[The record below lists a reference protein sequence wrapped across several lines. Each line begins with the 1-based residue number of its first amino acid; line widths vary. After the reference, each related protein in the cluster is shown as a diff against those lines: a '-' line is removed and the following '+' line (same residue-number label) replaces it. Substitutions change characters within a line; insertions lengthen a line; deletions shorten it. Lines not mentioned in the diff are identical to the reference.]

1 MDRQGLWI
9 PALASLGRN
18 DKEAERRLFEK
29 MNPKPMS
36 GGEKQKPGDTA
47 GLCIYDSAAGYFA
60 GVIWAR

>member
-1 MDRQGLWI
+1 VGNNFSVMR
-9 PALASLGRN
+9 
-18 DKEAERRLFEK
+18 RRLFEK